1 MTLSTQ
7 LWLGY
12 GRIFG
17 TLLQIVLECSG
28 STKKHPT
35 TRNSPDL
42 EYTNPML
49 QSRDVMVKAYHH
61 ALKEG
66 ISTIHSEGFHQR
78 RNASIKLILHLV
90 MKGFFLSILIPPKSH
105 QLLNETVLLTER

>member
-1 MTLSTQ
+1 
-7 LWLGY
+7 
-12 GRIFG
+12 
-17 TLLQIVLECSG
+17 
-28 STKKHPT
+28 
-35 TRNSPDL
+35 
-42 EYTNPML
+42 ML

>member
-1 MTLSTQ
+1 
-7 LWLGY
+7 
-12 GRIFG
+12 
-17 TLLQIVLECSG
+17 
-28 STKKHPT
+28 
-35 TRNSPDL
+35 
-42 EYTNPML
+42 ML

-90 MKGFFLSILIPPKSH
+90 MKGFFVCPVSTKKSSVAKW
-105 QLLNETVLLTER
+105 NDVTNLTIKVKYLMRDL